1 LLKKIWNHE
10 PKKKANNMGYT
21 NYWHQHNDFTDTEWS
36 QIKQE
41 YEYIKE
47 ACETIIVDQSENKD
61 EIIFN
66 GMAIK
71 GLDHETFILN
81 KNTKTKKDYKS
92 QDLSFNFCKTAM
104 KPYDLAVWH
113 LLCFVQRICPDF
125 AISRDR

>member
-1 LLKKIWNHE
+1 
-10 PKKKANNMGYT
+10 MVYT

-66 GMAIK
+66 GMALK

-81 KNTKTKKDYKS
+81 KNTKTKKDYKE

>member
-1 LLKKIWNHE
+1 
-10 PKKKANNMGYT
+10 MGYT
-21 NYWHQHNDFTDTEWS
+21 NYWHQHNDFTDIEWG
-36 QIKQE
+36 QIKEEYNYIQE
-41 YEYIKE
+41 V
-47 ACETIIVDQSENKD
+47 CEGVIVDQSENKD

-81 KNTKTKKDYKS
+81 KNTKIKKDYKE

-113 LLCFVQRICPDF
+113 MLCFVHRISPDF